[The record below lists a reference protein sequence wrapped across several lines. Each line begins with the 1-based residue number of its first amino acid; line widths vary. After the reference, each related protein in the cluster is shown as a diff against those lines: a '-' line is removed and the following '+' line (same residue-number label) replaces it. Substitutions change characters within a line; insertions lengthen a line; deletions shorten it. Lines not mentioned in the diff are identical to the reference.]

1 MHNER
6 LCAYCHAKPYK
17 AVWSMSKGGGAPLKP
32 SKSRGNKLGLQA
44 VVIERLFLWIYHCE
58 QWSKK
63 LILAKLPHLMLL
75 SLSMLRRWRRT
86 RFHQAKVRQR
96 LRRCTI
102 YVICTTQE
110 FGLLPLNEIK
120 RIFINISVLHYLT

>member
-17 AVWSMSKGGGAPLKP
+17 AVWSMSKGGDAPLKP

-44 VVIERLFLWIYHCE
+44 VVTERLFLWIYHCE

-86 RFHQAKVRQR
+86 RFHQAKVRRR
-96 LRRCTI
+96 LSL
-102 YVICTTQE
+102 YHM
-110 FGLLPLNEIK
+110 LSAPLKNLAYFLWTKSNEYSS
-120 RIFINISVLHYLT
+120 IFQFFIT

>member
-86 RFHQAKVRQR
+86 RFHQAKVRRR
-96 LRRCTI
+96 LSL
-102 YVICTTQE
+102 YHM
-110 FGLLPLNEIK
+110 LLSAPLKNLAYFLWTKSNEYSS
-120 RIFINISVLHYLT
+120 IFQFFIT